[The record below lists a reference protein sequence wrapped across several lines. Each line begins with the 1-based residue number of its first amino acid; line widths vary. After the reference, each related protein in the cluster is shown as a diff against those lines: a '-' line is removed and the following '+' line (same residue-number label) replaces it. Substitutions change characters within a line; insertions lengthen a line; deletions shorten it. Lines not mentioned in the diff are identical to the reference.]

1 MREPERQENPGS
13 NRDEDEDVDPEVLA
27 FRDAMRDIFRS
38 EGRFE
43 LLVP

>member
-1 MREPERQENPGS
+1 MRDPERSEKPGS

-43 LLVP
+43 VLLP